1 MRLYSR
7 SQLIVVAA
15 ITAVC
20 AISATAAVVFLA
32 NSGAGVFGASRISRP
47 PFSLQSS
54 YTSIHAIPV
63 ESGPALSADELQT
76 IRVYDERNAGV
87 VNISTETVTYNWF
100 LEPIPREGGTGSGS
114 IIDSRGYVLT
124 NYHVVERAVKVF
136 ITLSDGERIEGDVIG
151 ADPENDLA
159 VIKVD
164 PGERV
169 LQTIPFGESSS
180 LRIGQKVLAIGNPF
194 GLDRTLTTGIVS
206 GLGRPVRASTDR
218 VIRDMIQTDASINPG
233 NSGGPLLDGAG
244 NMVGINTAIYSP
256 SRTGGS
262 IGIGFAVPVDTARR
276 VVPDLIQFGQVR
288 RGWIEMIPRE
298 IIPQL
303 AQYASLP
310 VSEGLLISQVTSGG
324 NAEKAGL
331 VGGSRSAAVRI
342 GATVV
347 YLGGDIVVEVNGV
360 RTKRLSDLFEALED
374 TRPGDRVS
382 VKYIRDGETRE
393 TTVTLS
399 ERPSR
404 TQWD

>member
-7 SQLIVVAA
+7 SQLVVVAT

-20 AISATAAVVFLA
+20 AIVATVGLFISTDVR
-32 NSGAGVFGASRISRP
+32 AGLLRLTRVEP
-47 PFSLQSS
+47 QPFALQPS
-54 YTSIHAIPV
+54 YTPIHAIPV
-63 ESGPALSADELQT
+63 ESGPPLSADELQT
-76 IRVYDERNAGV
+76 IRVYDERNPGV

-100 LEPIPREGGTGSGS
+100 LEPIPREGSTGSGS
-114 IIDSRGYVLT
+114 IIDARGYVLT
-124 NYHVVERAVKVF
+124 NFHVVERAVKVF
-136 ITLSDGERIEGDVIG
+136 ITLADGERIEGDVIG

-159 VIKVD
+159 VVKFE

-169 LQTIPFGESSS
+169 LQTIPFGESST

-206 GLGRPVRASTDR
+206 GLGRPVRTSTDR

-233 NSGGPLLDGAG
+233 NSGGPLLDAAG
-244 NMVGINTAIYSP
+244 NMIGINTAIYSP

-310 VSEGLLISQVTSGG
+310 VSEGLLISQVTPGG
-324 NAEKAGL
+324 NAERAGL
-331 VGGSRSAAVRI
+331 TGGSRSAAVRI
-342 GATVV
+342 GSTVV

-360 RTKRLSDLFEALED
+360 PTKRLSDLFEALED
-374 TRPGDRVS
+374 TRPGDTVS
-382 VKYIRDGETRE
+382 VTYIRDRETRT

>member
-20 AISATAAVVFLA
+20 AIAGTAAVVFLA
-32 NSGAGVFGASRISRP
+32 DSGTDVFVSSRVSRQ

-63 ESGPALSADELQT
+63 ESGPGLSADELQT

-169 LQTIPFGESSS
+169 LRTIPFGESSS

-303 AQYASLP
+303 AQYANLP
-310 VSEGLLISQVTSGG
+310 VSEGLLISQVTPGG

-374 TRPGDRVS
+374 TRPGDGVS
-382 VKYIRDGETRE
+382 VTYIRDGETRE
-393 TTVTLS
+393 TTVALS